1 MSNRQPPTVLVGC
14 DGSDA
19 AERAAQW
26 AVDYARATG
35 ATVRLASA
43 WDWPTFQD
51 VPIVY
56 GEFDPAETANRHMH
70 AVARRVGLS
79 AADTDFVVDK
89 GSPPHVLLELA
100 KDADLLVL
108 GSRGLGGF
116 TRLMLGSVT
125 TACIHHSPCPVA
137 VIRPVE
143 PRVRDGVLVGVD
155 GSPESVEALRWAM
168 RYVAATSTSLTVLRV
183 ADHAA
188 VAPTAARTATSGADP
203 VPSDM
208 ELSLDEL
215 VAEVQTM
222 SPEPL
227 AQEPQVI
234 VAEGSPAG
242 VMVERSADYG
252 LTVVGHRGTG
262 GFRRMLLGS
271 VSTALTRHG
280 SGCTV
285 VVRDAGSGDDDE
297 RP

>member
-1 MSNRQPPTVLVGC
+1 MSSRQPPTVLVGC

-79 AADTDFVVDK
+79 AADTDFVVEK
-89 GSPPHVLLELA
+89 GSPPHVLLGLA

-143 PRVRDGVLVGVD
+143 PKVRDGVLVGVD

-168 RYVAATSTSLTVLRV
+168 RYAAATSTSLTVLRV

-188 VAPTAARTATSGADP
+188 ADP
-203 VPSDM
+203 VPSDV

-227 AQEPQVI
+227 APEPQVI

-242 VMVERSADYG
+242 VMVERSADFG

-280 SGCTV
+280 AGCTV